1 MQSKNP
7 KFQIIDNPGKGNCG
21 YYAFL
26 MGLIYLA
33 RTYQDLRPIEY
44 WKAIDPTVTE
54 NLDLLC
60 RLDIV
65 SFKADP
71 SVSDSLDALQMSL
84 RRLRYKH
91 IIDRT
96 PEQYDQFIGETAY
109 NDWYDLIQNY
119 EQRCG
124 RYAENSRDTKAN
136 ALVNSLELRKWAKA
150 LHVKYLEI
158 SYPKYPRLQMIA
170 RDEFIFA
177 ALLKCKDLI
186 SNAYKE
192 HYVKNASWATEQDL
206 NDLSEMF
213 QTEVIFHVNGKP
225 SAYGNLSES
234 PYIYLNNQLNA
245 HWTLLIPH
253 DEAGLKLEYAENR
266 QMQIN
271 HKAVSLNPEALMQ
284 NVQSDFLPLPE
295 ITDIYGFEE
304 FNRVYQ
310 HNLKVLQLNQD
321 LDEESKANRRN
332 EYQEQYQRYL
342 DNVKT
347 HFRREFENVLNHLDV
362 TKALDVMPNH
372 QRRENI
378 SPVKMRKKVKSS
390 PYLSYGLNASFIG
403 LFFGGVM
410 VISAPELVMSTMTAL
425 AIPQVAAILFLLAA
439 SIFLTVMLTY
449 VSLFLSDCLIKSNPI
464 ASV

>member
-7 KFQIIDNPGKGNCG
+7 KFQKIDNPGKGSCG

-33 RTYQDLRPIEY
+33 NTHQDFRPIED
-44 WKAIDPTVTE
+44 WKKIDSTVTE

-60 RLDIV
+60 RLDIG
-65 SFKADP
+65 SFETDLT
-71 SVSDSLDALQMSL
+71 VRDSLDALQMSL
-84 RRLRYKH
+84 RRLRYQH
-91 IIDRT
+91 IIDRI
-96 PEQYDQFIGETAY
+96 PEQYDQFVGETAY
-109 NDWYDLIQNY
+109 NDWYDLIHNY

-124 RYAENSRDTKAN
+124 WYAKNSPETKAN

-150 LHVKYLEI
+150 LHIQYLEI
-158 SYPKYPRLQMIA
+158 SYPKHPRLEMIA

-192 HYVKNASWATEQDL
+192 HYVNNASWATEQDL
-206 NDLSEMF
+206 YYLSEKF
-213 QTEVIFHVNGKP
+213 QTEVFFHVNGKP
-225 SAYGNLSES
+225 SVYGNLSES
-234 PYIYLNNQLNA
+234 PYIYLNNQSNV

-253 DEAGLKLEYAENR
+253 DEAGLKLEYAEN
-266 QMQIN
+266 QQIQRN
-271 HKAVSLNPEALMQ
+271 HKAVSLNPEAFMQ
-284 NVQSDFLPLPE
+284 NVLGDFQPLPE
-295 ITDIYGFEE
+295 ITDIFGYEE
-304 FNRVYQ
+304 FNRVCQ

-321 LDEESKANRRN
+321 LDEESKTNRRN
-332 EYQEQYQRYL
+332 EYQEQHQRYL

-372 QRRENI
+372 RRRENI
-378 SPVKMRKKVKSS
+378 SPVKMRKKIKPS
-390 PYLSYGLNASFIG
+390 PYFSYGLNASFIG
-403 LFFGGVM
+403 LFFGGIM
-410 VISAPELVMSTMTAL
+410 VTSAPELVMSTMTAL
-425 AIPQVAAILFLLAA
+425 AMPQVAAILFLLAA

-449 VSLFLSDCLIKSNPI
+449 ASLWLSDCLIKSNPI